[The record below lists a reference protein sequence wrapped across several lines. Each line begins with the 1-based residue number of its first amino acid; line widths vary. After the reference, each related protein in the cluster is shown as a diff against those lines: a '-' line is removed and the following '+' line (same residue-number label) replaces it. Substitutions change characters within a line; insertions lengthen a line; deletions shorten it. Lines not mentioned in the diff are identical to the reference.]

1 METKKHFKM
10 YKSGKKWLVAAIVAG
25 GMATAGSV
33 VSANADEVA
42 TANAPAQTSQ
52 TEQVQESTAAV
63 TSATVKADSSAA
75 NSVSAASNKVNSSAA
90 PTSATAS
97 SSVASTPV
105 VNKAKDSQTEKN
117 AVADDK
123 KDINESTAHN
133 SEDSQKD
140 VKEQTNNTAS
150 VTEDKTATKSTSTAT
165 IDKTNTSTGKDAV
178 NNADVQYKPSE
189 EVKVIDDGM
198 LGNAYWQMD
207 SEDSVY
213 LYRGDLDF
221 DLSLGYGPT
230 WKRWNHELVKK
241 IFINPGVK
249 LGRNMEDNDEA
260 VFNDNPNLT
269 EIIGGSNLD
278 TSETISF
285 SGMLRDN
292 PKLKSIDV
300 SNWNMSNAGFIS
312 DMFAMDSSL
321 EELDVSN
328 WDTSNIEMMG
338 GAFLNDSSLTKLDV
352 SKWNVGKTMEIGQ
365 MFYGTSK
372 LKTIDVSHWKLSPDL
387 GGGLFSYDS
396 FISNSGIQSI
406 DLSNWNMNVQSN
418 KDGLILN
425 GYYEGS
431 GSIDLSNKDLWE
443 VKLSSN
449 SNVPLGLTDPD
460 KGKEFTING
469 KTYITTGKWQAVGE
483 GTVEN
488 PKGAIYDAD
497 TINSMYLNGKGLTDV
512 FVWAHAVRNS
522 DEDNSTSTD
531 TGNKPNQNNGKNNA
545 DSDNPSQDNGKNSV
559 DSNQPAQNDGK
570 NNAGGNASNA
580 NDVNNGKHANGDDTA
595 ANNAQATDANN
606 QQNGGVIVDPN
617 GGINN
622 GSATDHAG
630 AQSNAVFAPQ
640 DRANGQTRSKQSNQ
654 ATAKTL
660 PQTNEKKQSTTLLSV
675 IGLAMLSL
683 LAAVG
688 LVKKPRKN

>member
-207 SEDSVY
+207 SEDNVY
-213 LYRGDLDF
+213 LYRGDF
-221 DLSLGYGPT
+221 GLSLGYGPT
-230 WKRWNHELVKK
+230 SEKWNSDLIKRL
-241 IFINPGVK
+241 FINPGVK
-249 LGRNMEDNDEA
+249 LGSNSEE
-260 VFNDNPNLT
+260 VLSGNPNLV
-269 EIIGGSNLD
+269 EIIGGNNLD
-278 TSETISF
+278 TSAVESF
-285 SGMLRDN
+285 GGMLRDN

-300 SNWNMSNAGFIS
+300 SDWNLSNAVSIS

-328 WDTSNIEMMG
+328 WDTSNIGKMG

-352 SKWNVGKTMEIGQ
+352 SKWNVGKTWEIGQ

-418 KDGLILN
+418 EDGLILN
-425 GYYEGS
+425 SYYEGS

-443 VKLSSN
+443 VKLSSG

-512 FVWAHAVRNS
+512 FVWAHDVKNS
-522 DEDNSTSTD
+522 DEDNSASTD

-570 NNAGGNASNA
+570 NNAGSNAS

-683 LAAVG
+683 LAVVG
-688 LVKKPRKN
+688 LVKKQRKN